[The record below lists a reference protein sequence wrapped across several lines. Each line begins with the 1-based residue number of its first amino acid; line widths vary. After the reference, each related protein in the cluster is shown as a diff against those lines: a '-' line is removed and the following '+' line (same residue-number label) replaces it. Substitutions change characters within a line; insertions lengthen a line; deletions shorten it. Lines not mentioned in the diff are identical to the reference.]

1 MFPSGEGIKG
11 CVLPFYFQFFTHL
24 YSKIIKLKNSTNYQK
39 ILIAPLNWGLGHA
52 TRCVPIINSLIKK
65 GFEPILAGDG
75 DSLKLLQNEF
85 PKLKTYNLPSYHIQ
99 YTKKGRNLKYKL
111 LFDTPRILK
120 IVKKEQELVAEIII
134 KENIKGIISDNR
146 FGVRSNKI
154 PSVYITHQIKVLSGV
169 TTFLTSKFHQK
180 IISKF
185 DECWVPDYEN
195 TPNLAGELS
204 HTNNSKLNIEYIGPI
219 SRFDNKISSRQL
231 SGFDEMIN
239 NKKYDLM
246 VLLSGPEP
254 QRSLLEKKLLGEL
267 KSTSKKVLFV
277 RGLFSKKEILVENKN
292 IKFVNFMMQQ
302 KLQKAI
308 LESEIII
315 ARSGYSTIMDL
326 EKLKAKT
333 FFIPTPGQYEQEYL
347 AQYLEIQNIATYSS
361 QRNFKISLLENCE
374 NYSGFK
380 LKEISHKEEFP
391 FDVFG

>member
-1 MFPSGEGIKG
+1 MVRKTSVIDK
-11 CVLPFYFQFFTHL
+11 
-24 YSKIIKLKNSTNYQK
+24 K
-39 ILIAPLNWGLGHA
+39 ILISPLNWGLGHS
-52 TRCVPIINSLIKK
+52 TRCIPIINALIKK

-85 PKLKTYNLPSYHIQ
+85 QKLKVYQLPSYNIQ

-120 IVKKEQELVAEIII
+120 IVKKEQDLVAEIII
-134 KENIKGIISDNR
+134 KENIQGIISDNR
-146 FGVRSNKI
+146 FGVRSSKI
-154 PSVYITHQIKVLSGV
+154 PSVYITHQINVLSGA
-169 TTFLTSKFHQK
+169 TTFITSKLHQK

-185 DECWVPDYEN
+185 NECWVPDYIN
-195 TPNLAGELS
+195 SLNLAGKLS
-204 HTNNSKLNIEYIGPI
+204 HTNNSKLNIKYIGPI
-219 SRFDNKISSRQL
+219 SRFNVEIPSRRL
-231 SGFDEMIN
+231 SGFDEMTK
-239 NKKYDLM
+239 NKKHDLM

-254 QRSLLEKKLLGEL
+254 QRSLLEIRLLGEL

-292 IKFVNFMMQQ
+292 IEFVNFMMQQ
-302 KLQKAI
+302 ELQKAI

-326 EKLKAKT
+326 EKLKAKA

-347 AQYLEIQNIATYSS
+347 AQYLEKQNIATYSS
-361 QRNFKISLLENCE
+361 QSSFKLSMLKNCG

-380 LKEISHKEEFP
+380 HKEISHKEEFP

>member
-1 MFPSGEGIKG
+1 MVRKTSVIDK
-11 CVLPFYFQFFTHL
+11 
-24 YSKIIKLKNSTNYQK
+24 K
-39 ILIAPLNWGLGHA
+39 ILIAPLNWGLGHS
-52 TRCVPIINSLIKK
+52 TRCIPIINTLIKK

-85 PKLKTYNLPSYHIQ
+85 QKLKVYELPSYNIQ

-120 IVKKEQELVAEIII
+120 IVKNEQEIVAEIII
-134 KENIKGIISDNR
+134 KENIQGIISDNR
-146 FGVRSNKI
+146 FGVRSSKI
-154 PSVYITHQIKVLSGV
+154 PSVYITHQINVLSGV
-169 TTFLTSKFHQK
+169 TTFFTSKFHQK

-185 DECWVPDYEN
+185 DECWVPDHIN
-195 TPNLAGELS
+195 SLSLAGKLS
-204 HTNNSKLNIEYIGPI
+204 HTNNSKLNIKYIGPI
-219 SRFDNKISSRQL
+219 SRFNVEIPSRRL
-231 SGFDEMIN
+231 SEFDEMTK
-239 NKKYDLM
+239 NKKHNLM

-277 RGLFSKKEILVENKN
+277 RGLFSKKEILVKNKN
-292 IKFVNFMMQQ
+292 IEFVNFMMQQ
-302 KLQKAI
+302 ELQKAI

-326 EKLKAKT
+326 EKLKAKA

-347 AQYLEIQNIATYSS
+347 AQYLEKQNIAAYSS
-361 QRNFKISLLENCE
+361 QSSFKLSMLKNCE
-374 NYSGFK
+374 NYSSFK
-380 LKEISHKEEFP
+380 HKEISHKEEFP